1 MSFPPSARPLRRRIG
16 WLPLLVLV
24 GSIVLGTG
32 VGFAV
37 HRVRGMT
44 AVPSASDS
52 GSTAPGGPS
61 TPVVTTSTVPTASS
75 SPSPDPTASSAAP
88 DLPRGTALADDQFV
102 VPRGG
107 TNAQG
112 LYVARTKGPAAP
124 RRLRTPAGHHVNS
137 PTLSVDRR
145 TIIYIDRTSDRVR
158 VIGADGT
165 GDRVLFAEHPGG
177 CGTIG
182 HVSWNRADQNI
193 LVLRCRTDSDRSRL
207 LVIDLEGEL
216 IRRLDTGNRKLDDP
230 AISPDGTQVAFWM
243 SNSSGSTNGGA
254 IATMPLDG
262 SAEPSPLTDDR
273 PGRDADP
280 AWSPDGSR
288 LAFRRSVSKNFE
300 VYVMAADGTGAKRV
314 VGGPATEEKPAWS
327 PDGSLLM
334 VVSNRTASGGDGG
347 DEDLYLAA
355 ANGKGDPEP
364 LGLGAEVV
372 TTPVWVS
379 R

>member
-1 MSFPPSARPLRRRIG
+1 M
-16 WLPLLVLV
+16 
-24 GSIVLGTG
+24 
-32 VGFAV
+32 
-37 HRVRGMT
+37 
-44 AVPSASDS
+44 
-52 GSTAPGGPS
+52 
-61 TPVVTTSTVPTASS
+61 VTTSTVPTASS

-102 VPRGG
+102 VPRGA

-112 LYVARTKGPAAP
+112 LYVARPKGPAAP
-124 RRLRTPAGHHVNS
+124 RRLRTPEGHHVNS

-158 VIGADGT
+158 VIAADGT

-243 SNSSGSTNGGA
+243 SNSSGSTNGGGHRHHA
-254 IATMPLDG
+254 ARRVGRAQPVDRRP
-262 SAEPSPLTDDR
+262 ARPRRR
-273 PGRDADP
+273 PGVVA
-280 AWSPDGSR
+280 GR
-288 LAFRRSVSKNFE
+288 LAARVPPLGVEELRGLRDGRPTGPVRSGWSVGRRPRRSRP
-300 VYVMAADGTGAKRV
+300 GHPT
-314 VGGPATEEKPAWS
+314 
-327 PDGSLLM
+327 GSLLM